1 MKKLI
6 FSLFLAT
13 CLISACDKEIETDPF
28 STAIINGYDLRL
40 CACCGGLLISLDST
54 NNDVYQW
61 YQKNGDF
68 GVTYLDTFPMQV
80 KIRYHHVN
88 NTCFASKGEIEINEL
103 KKIK

>member
-1 MKKLI
+1 M
-6 FSLFLAT
+6 
-13 CLISACDKEIETDPF
+13 
-28 STAIINGYDLRL
+28 GYDLRL

-80 KIRYHHVN
+80 KIRYHHVS
-88 NTCFASKGEIEINEL
+88 NTCVASKGEIEINEL
-103 KKIK
+103 VKIR